1 MKYIVNGSYSFHGKE
16 NPYTGLFKI
25 KDDKITGLISDPDP
39 SRPRHEINGHV
50 TYLDDRVI
58 LEFVKGPGGTLMA
71 DIFYKLEKSDKREG
85 MAGEYKGFWSF
96 KDQKVIKL
104 CIGYKPGVGEA
115 VMVIPENERENKTHL
130 RLG

>member
-1 MKYIVNGSYSFHGKE
+1 MKYTIKGSYFFHGKE
-16 NPYTGLFKI
+16 NPYTGLFEI
-25 KDDKITGLISDPDP
+25 EDNNIVGSISDPN
-39 SRPRHEINGHV
+39 SSCRRHEVKGKVFHLKDKII
-50 TYLDDRVI
+50 LD
-58 LEFVKGPGGTLMA
+58 FVKIPVGTLKA

-130 RLG
+130 SLG